1 MDRKLIDYLPP
12 VIKNA
17 AEFEAIMEAIQPEF
31 VDVETA
37 IINAFND
44 TFVND
49 ATEVGVKR
57 WESMLKI
64 VPKSVDTLEDRK
76 FRILARLN
84 EQLPYTFRSLDD
96 RLITLCGQN
105 GFTMELFNDIYTLK
119 VRIELVVKGQYEAVE
134 QLLKRIVPA
143 NLVIDLD
150 LRYNQHEKLKN
161 YTHGQLSAF
170 THSHIRNEVLT

>member
-37 IINAFND
+37 IINAFKD

-150 LRYNQHEKLKN
+150 LRYNQHEKLGN

>member
-57 WESMLKI
+57 WESMLNI
-64 VPKSVDTLEDRK
+64 APKSVDTLEDRK

>member
-57 WESMLKI
+57 WESMLNI

-119 VRIELVVKGQYEAVE
+119 IRIELVVKGQYEAVE

>member
-57 WESMLKI
+57 WEAILNI

>member
-1 MDRKLIDYLPP
+1 VDRNLIDYLPP

-84 EQLPYTFRSLDD
+84 EQLPYTFRSLDA

-161 YTHGQLSAF
+161 YTHGQLSPF